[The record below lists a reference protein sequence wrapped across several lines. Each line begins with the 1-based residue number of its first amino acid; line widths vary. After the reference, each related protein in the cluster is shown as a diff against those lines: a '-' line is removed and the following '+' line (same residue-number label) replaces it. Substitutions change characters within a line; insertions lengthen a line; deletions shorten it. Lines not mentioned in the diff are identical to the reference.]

1 MNRPIRASAPTQA
14 PASTQGLART
24 TASREDPLY
33 VRSIEKVFR
42 VLSAFGTDHPTLSLA
57 QVAVLAEMDKSAA
70 QRFTHTLE
78 RLGYLQKDAQ
88 TKRFALTPRAL
99 DLGYHYIRASPL
111 AERAMPYLLELSR
124 TTEESVSLTV
134 LDGAEV
140 VYVVRFTSRHMVSA
154 NVIVGT
160 RLPAYCTAPGIAM
173 LSRLPPPEAHD
184 ILQRADRR
192 AYTPSTTWRI
202 PELIAKLEITA
213 ARGFATAIEEIFTG
227 DISLAAAITG
237 MRGGPIGAVSM
248 SVSRVRMSPEQA
260 EQEFAPLVTAT
271 AQALS
276 LSLHV
281 LPAAAGKIW
290 S

>member
-1 MNRPIRASAPTQA
+1 MSRSPRATAPKKATARPTAP
-14 PASTQGLART
+14 RD
-24 TASREDPLY
+24 DPLY

-42 VLSAFGTDHPTLSLA
+42 VLSAFGTDHPTLSLV
-57 QVAVLAEMDKSAA
+57 QVAALAEMDKSAA

-78 RLGYLQKDAQ
+78 RLGYLHKDPQ
-88 TKRFALTPRAL
+88 TKRFALTPRSL
-99 DLGYHYIRASPL
+99 DLAYHYIRASAL

-140 VYVVRFTSRHMVSA
+140 VYVVRFTSRHMVSS

-173 LSRLPPPEAHD
+173 LSRLPPAEAHD
-184 ILQRADRR
+184 VLRRSELR
-192 AYTPSTTWRI
+192 AYTPATTWRL
-202 PELIAKLEITA
+202 PELIARLETTA
-213 ARGFATAIEEIFTG
+213 ARGFAMAIEEIFTG

-237 MRGGPIGAVSM
+237 VRGGPVGAVSL

-260 EQEFAPLVTAT
+260 EQEFAALVTAT

-276 LSLHV
+276 LHV
-281 LPAAAGKIW
+281 LPTAGSPTW

>member
-1 MNRPIRASAPTQA
+1 MNRPNQAATLPETPARATAP
-14 PASTQGLART
+14 
-24 TASREDPLY
+24 REDPLY

-42 VLSAFGTDHPTLSLA
+42 VLSAFGTDHPTLSLG
-57 QVAVLAEMDKSAA
+57 QVASLADMDKSAA

-78 RLGYLQKDAQ
+78 RLGYLHKDPHS
-88 TKRFALTPRAL
+88 KRFALTPRSL

-140 VYVVRFTSRHMVSA
+140 VYIVRFTSRHMVST

-184 ILQRADRR
+184 ILQRAERR
-192 AYTPSTTWRI
+192 AYTPSTTWRM
-202 PELIAKLEITA
+202 PALIAKLETTA

-237 MRGGPIGAVSM
+237 ARGGPIGAVSL
-248 SVSRVRMSPEQA
+248 SVARVRMSPEQA
-260 EQEFAPLVTAT
+260 EREFGPLVTAT

-276 LSLHV
+276 LQV
-281 LPAAAGKIW
+281 LPMAGGKTW